1 MERSREGGREE
12 TCYNFSLHQPA
23 AAPTQSPS
31 IRSRSFAAS
40 FGGLKIAPSQT
51 TRTDSIVTATVTS
64 GKAHITRLEGVRGRG
79 VETDCEEEGR
89 RGEAS

>member
-1 MERSREGGREE
+1 MERSRGGREE
-12 TCYNFSLHQPA
+12 TCYNFSLHQSA
-23 AAPTQSPS
+23 AAQSPS

-79 VETDCEEEGR
+79 VETDREEEGR

>member
-12 TCYNFSLHQPA
+12 TCYNFSLHQSA
-23 AAPTQSPS
+23 AAQSPS

-79 VETDCEEEGR
+79 VETDCEEERR

>member
-12 TCYNFSLHQPA
+12 TCYNFSLHQSA
-23 AAPTQSPS
+23 AAQSPS

-51 TRTDSIVTATVTS
+51 TRTDSIVTSTVTS

-79 VETDCEEEGR
+79 VETDCEEEGK